1 MSILKSAK
9 ELAVYQSTFF
19 EDIGMDE
26 ISVTPESQAVE
37 VLGRLRMEFR
47 ALPIHL
53 LTPDLE
59 PRTSTGFAYRRLWL
73 HPDQGESA
81 LLTGRDIYG
90 YLLSDQV
97 RFVVKPTDRIR
108 YCASLTDLWFFAQ
121 FPAYIPAGWRGKR
134 IYGWKTCF
142 CAGRYPEQ
150 MVVPYLECSL
160 LGSLGEVPRIR
171 YSYLDDSFGLGDCAA
186 VRTDGLF

>member
-47 ALPIHL
+47 ALLIHL

-73 HPDQGESA
+73 HPDQRESV

-121 FPAYIPAGWRGKR
+121 FPAYIPADWRGKR

-142 CAGRYPEQ
+142 CAGHFREH
-150 MVVPYLECSL
+150 MIVPYLECSL
-160 LGSLGEVPRIR
+160 LGFPGEVPRIR
-171 YSYLDDSFGLGDCAA
+171 YSYLDGSFGSGDCAA